1 MLAARFAPG
10 RRLFDIGIGDGTVVI
25 VAARC
30 GFHVTATD
38 VAPSALGRARRL
50 ADLAAAPSIV
60 LVLDDITA
68 PRLDASYDIAVD
80 RGLLHSLSRDQRA
93 AYAAAIT
100 TLVSGGGTLLV
111 VAHAPGVELGT
122 QPLADDDLVALL
134 PAFALVRTQPT
145 TLAGAPAQLFELD
158 RRAG

>member
-1 MLAARFAPG
+1 
-10 RRLFDIGIGDGTVVI
+10 
-25 VAARC
+25 
-30 GFHVTATD
+30 
-38 VAPSALGRARRL
+38 
-50 ADLAAAPSIV
+50 IV

-111 VAHAPGVELGT
+111 VAHAPGVELGI
-122 QPLADDDLVALL
+122 QPLAGDDLVVLF
-134 PAFALVRTQPT
+134 PVFVFVRTQST
-145 TLAGAPAQLFELD
+145 MLAGAPAQLFELD